1 MAILNKNTAAYK
13 NKLEYIKEYNKKG
26 VKLYIQL
33 NRNTDSDIIEW
44 LEDKQKATV
53 IKKLIR
59 EEMRNEREGE

>member
-1 MAILNKNTAAYK
+1 MAKLNKNTAAYK

>member
-1 MAILNKNTAAYK
+1 MAKLNKNTAAYK

-59 EEMRNEREGE
+59 EEMRKESEGE

>member
-1 MAILNKNTAAYK
+1 MAKLNKNTAAYK

-59 EEMRNEREGE
+59 EEMREEREGE